1 MVYLDYSATTPVDKE
16 ILDKYVDV
24 TNEYIG
30 NVNSLHEYGVR
41 SKKLYEDSIFEIC
54 SCLECIPSEIIITS
68 GASESNS
75 LAILGTILNNKN
87 NRKHIITSKLEHKS
101 ILDLMKYLKQNVI
114 DVDYVNVLDNGLVD
128 LDHLEKLVNDNTVL
142 VSICGVNSET
152 GYKQDLKAINEVIK
166 KKNKNTVFHSDLTQA
181 LGKTKFNLKDVDMAS
196 FSSHKIYAPKGC
208 GILYKNRNIEIDK
221 LIYGTNTLYRY
232 RGGTPS
238 LPLIVSF
245 AKALKKTTENLDENI
260 EKCKEL
266 NKFLRDEL
274 SKYEIKINSN
284 EYSVPQIFNFS
295 LLKMKGKEFVKEI
308 SKYGICVS
316 SNSACAS
323 SLDFSLLL
331 DTITNG
337 NRDVSTTSVRVSIG
351 HLTKKEEIEKFMTA
365 FDEIYNKER
374 TINKF

>member
-101 ILDLMKYLKQNVI
+101 ILDLMKYLKQNGI

-221 LIYGTNTLYRY
+221 LIYGTNTLYRH

-245 AKALKKTTENLDENI
+245 AKALKKTTEDLDENI

-308 SKYGICVS
+308 SKYEICVS

-331 DTITNG
+331 DTVTNG
-337 NRDVSTTSVRVSIG
+337 NRDVSTTSVRVSIS